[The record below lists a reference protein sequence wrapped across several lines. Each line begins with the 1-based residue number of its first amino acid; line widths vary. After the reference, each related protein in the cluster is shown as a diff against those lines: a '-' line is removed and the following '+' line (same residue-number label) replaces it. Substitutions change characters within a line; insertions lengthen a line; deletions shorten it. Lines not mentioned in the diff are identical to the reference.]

1 MGFRI
6 CRPVGDG
13 FGIKHHQ
20 IGVITLDYP
29 PALAQAEALRRIK
42 IASGSVRIGW
52 SVMSIIVLM
61 NSPVLSGK
69 MA

>member
-20 IGVITLDYP
+20 IGVITLDDP
-29 PALAQAEALRRIK
+29 PALAQAEALRRIAAELVAGVFERK
-42 IASGSVRIGW
+42 ELVVTDTG
-52 SVMSIIVLM
+52 
-61 NSPVLSGK
+61 P
-69 MA
+69 